1 MPVLGGWLWA
11 SYRTVIW
18 AGLPVLASLPG
29 LPKEYYVYINIPRS
43 AVSLGRGHTYGVL
56 ANVKLVRH
64 VIVCHLLGLRR
75 HRGMLVAV
83 HGRFDTVGR
92 RWPMVTKKGRT
103 SVLRP
108 SNELTITPPTLERK
122 VRTLCRS
129 MSLPKREDLPSMAVL
144 PSKELTML
152 TISYGLE
159 ALRRSN
165 GSTSRSSYIVA
176 PADSSRD
183 GGG

>member
-1 MPVLGGWLWA
+1 
-11 SYRTVIW
+11 
-18 AGLPVLASLPG
+18 
-29 LPKEYYVYINIPRS
+29 
-43 AVSLGRGHTYGVL
+43 
-56 ANVKLVRH
+56 VRH
-64 VIVCHLLGLRR
+64 VIVEQHCHLLGLRR
-75 HRGMLVAV
+75 HRGILVA
-83 HGRFDTVGR
+83 
-92 RWPMVTKKGRT
+92 
-103 SVLRP
+103 
-108 SNELTITPPTLERK
+108 TITPPTLERK